1 VADGDRER
9 HHPSFSGSLSG
20 LKLILAGLV
29 GLAVI
34 ALAAVGGFRLFYSAS
49 PGMTTTGSSSQS
61 HSGSASGSPT
71 RLPPPQPGMR
81 VTDNSGAI
89 SAVVPKSWGDVV
101 GNGWNPH
108 VPGSFNGSYIG
119 PGFNATPNLGNWFS
133 DLTTPGIFVGAS
145 KLLIAEHYNPVT
157 ALGTFAPS
165 CSFASSQPVVADGLT
180 GYRDIW
186 TCANSTT
193 RFETVAMWPK
203 DHSFIAYIQLKIVTA
218 ADEADGN
225 RVLSTLSIRY

>member
-1 VADGDRER
+1 MCIFLFRDGNFSFPHRVA
-9 HHPSFSGSLSG
+9 PSPYKVLFG
-20 LKLILAGLV
+20 LGT
-29 GLAVI
+29 VI
-34 ALAAVGGFRLFYSAS
+34 S
-49 PGMTTTGSSSQS
+49 
-61 HSGSASGSPT
+61 
-71 RLPPPQPGMR
+71 
-81 VTDNSGAI
+81 
-89 SAVVPKSWGDVV
+89 
-101 GNGWNPH
+101 
-108 VPGSFNGSYIG
+108 
-119 PGFNATPNLGNWFS
+119 FNATPNLGNWFN

-165 CSFASSQPVVADGLT
+165 CNFTSSQPVVADGLT
-180 GYRDIW
+180 GSRDMW

-218 ADEADGN
+218 VDEADGN

>member
-1 VADGDRER
+1 
-9 HHPSFSGSLSG
+9 
-20 LKLILAGLV
+20 
-29 GLAVI
+29 
-34 ALAAVGGFRLFYSAS
+34 
-49 PGMTTTGSSSQS
+49 
-61 HSGSASGSPT
+61 
-71 RLPPPQPGMR
+71 MR

-108 VPGSFNGSYIG
+108 VPGAFNGSYIG
-119 PGFNATPNLGNWFS
+119 PGFNATPNLGSWFS

-165 CSFASSQPVVADGLT
+165 CNFASRQPVVADGLT
-180 GYRDIW
+180 GYRDMW
-186 TCANSTT
+186 ACANSTT

-218 ADEADGN
+218 VDESDGN